1 MKTNIF
7 IRVREN
13 EFANVKYIKS
23 KIGNFKDKKVLYL
36 GPGDRFYIDSL
47 NMNNQCE
54 LVCVDVNKE
63 FSDHLNLKG
72 IKCYNQNFLD
82 SIDQY
87 INYFDIIFSFSF
99 VQYVK
104 PKYLMKFNNLC
115 RDYLK
120 DDKSFAIHLSI
131 PNSKKFRE
139 TINYSY
145 KFNKINIKGLL
156 VHYIFLF

>member
-36 GPGDRFYIDSL
+36 GPGDGFYIDSL

-72 IKCYNQNFLD
+72 IKYYNQNFLD

-99 VQYVK
+99 VQYV
-104 PKYLMKFNNLC
+104 NQ
-115 RDYLK
+115 
-120 DDKSFAIHLSI
+120 
-131 PNSKKFRE
+131 
-139 TINYSY
+139 
-145 KFNKINIKGLL
+145 NI
-156 VHYIFLF
+156 